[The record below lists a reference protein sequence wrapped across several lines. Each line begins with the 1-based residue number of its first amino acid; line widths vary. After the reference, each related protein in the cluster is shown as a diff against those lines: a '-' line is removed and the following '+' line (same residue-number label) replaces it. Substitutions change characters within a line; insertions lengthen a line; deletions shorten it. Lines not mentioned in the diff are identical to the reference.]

1 MRNERIIR
9 EAAKL
14 PLLSVHT
21 TPFFGGEEDPH
32 WGPRPEIIWLKR
44 ASRQASGDTELCNA
58 YRCYNFRSQFE
69 LMAKNNSRSYLSRAQ
84 KSQTRGYWALTTIN

>member
-21 TPFFGGEEDPH
+21 TPFFGEEHDPQ
-32 WGPRPEIIWLKR
+32 WGPRPEII
-44 ASRQASGDTELCNA
+44 
-58 YRCYNFRSQFE
+58 
-69 LMAKNNSRSYLSRAQ
+69 
-84 KSQTRGYWALTTIN
+84 